1 MGVTV
6 AVGTG
11 VGVGARRGV
20 AVDAGIDAGVG
31 VGVGVGVGTGVS
43 VGAGDGEGTGVGVGV
58 GVTVGAGVAVGL
70 GARVGTDVGV
80 AAATSAGAG
89 VATGR
94 TVGGLGVGIGS
105 VGAGARCGGVLVGT
119 TKICRGAGCV
129 GGSAGV
135 RSTTDVIGSDGVATT
150 GPSPLLSN
158 GANTVSGSGLAAGP
172 PQATT
177 VTHTKARI
185 RATKDNR
192 RRKIGTRPHA
202 SNQRRPATSSAR
214 IYSCPCPR
222 ATTRRLRIPPHQD
235 VAGLISVI

>member
-1 MGVTV
+1 MGV
-6 AVGTG
+6 GDG
-11 VGVGARRGV
+11 VG
-20 AVDAGIDAGVG
+20 AGVG
-31 VGVGVGVGTGVS
+31 VGVGV
-43 VGAGDGEGTGVGVGV
+43 A
-58 GVTVGAGVAVGL
+58 VGAGVAVGL

-80 AAATSAGAG
+80 AAATSAGTG

-105 VGAGARCGGVLVGT
+105 IGAGARCGGVRVGT

-177 VTHTKARI
+177 VIHTRDRS
-185 RATKDNR
+185 RATEDTR
-192 RRKIGTRPHA
+192 RWKIRTRPHA
-202 SNQRRPATSSAR
+202 PNKRRPATSSSR
-214 IYSCPCPR
+214 IYPCPCRR
-222 ATTRRLRIPPHQD
+222 ATTRRLRIPPRQD